1 MSIPS
6 IVIRPVP
13 IVFMLLINR
22 HDYDW
27 SDSRDY
33 SPTRSPQFPSFDD
46 DDDNDYDNDND
57 VDDDK
62 GLVTI
67 MIMVTR
73 MLVSP
78 FILRAILIKP
88 ITRVLFPLP
97 LRPQI
102 TT

>member
-1 MSIPS
+1 MIMIGLIHQQGPLSFHDLMMMMMTI
-6 IVIRPVP
+6 ILT
-13 IVFMLLINR
+13 MLMMMM
-22 HDYDW
+22 
-27 SDSRDY
+27 
-33 SPTRSPQFPSFDD
+33 
-46 DDDNDYDNDND
+46 
-57 VDDDK
+57 
-62 GLVTI
+62 TI

-78 FILRAILIKP
+78 LILRAILIKP